1 MTYII
6 LYLVIG
12 LTWAVI
18 ERVRKKEKQTIVL
31 YCIFILLWPSRLIDV
46 LKIIGDWEI

>member
-12 LTWAVI
+12 LSFLVI
-18 ERVRKKEKQTIVL
+18 DI
-31 YCIFILLWPSRLIDV
+31 IFIAETDEQKFTYYMLDVFLWPLALV
-46 LKIIGDWEI
+46 AIIGDWEI